1 MVRAVG
7 LLPALVWGVLAG
19 FVRPRGPI
27 FPVEAIGIILISFG
41 VGFVAGRVTRS
52 RWAMVLAPVLFA
64 AAGEVTRIGY
74 TGPTVDFPHA
84 SDLGLLA
91 LIVGRG
97 FYALLALLP
106 MGVGASYGA
115 GSVRRGR
122 RWYRWVGRFFA
133 WVLTAAVV
141 GMAVVLVIPGRAEPI
156 RGGISDLTY
165 AAKLGLMIRGA
176 HADAPVLLFVPGSP
190 GGSELRAMRQRL
202 SALEQRFVVATMDRR
217 GGGRSFG
224 RLDPTP
230 TFTVDDETTNVLT
243 VTNYLRSRFRQ
254 DKIYLVAHSGGT
266 IGATLAVQ
274 DQPALFA
281 AYVGVGQVANP
292 TASDRTQYDETLA
305 WARDHQD
312 GTLAARLAAVGPPP
326 YRNLYGYEPMITAED
341 RVYGSDNGDAL
352 IEGLA
357 APELSALDKVH
368 VLSGFLDSFDTYYPR
383 VQGVDFRSQV
393 PSLGVPVYFVAGDR
407 DVPARTRDLNLWF
420 QTLQAPH
427 KEIIT
432 LRNAGHRSMFDQ
444 PAAFVDVMTRVLTE
458 TG

>member
-1 MVRAVG
+1 VV
-7 LLPALVWGVLAG
+7 
-19 FVRPRGPI
+19 
-27 FPVEAIGIILISFG
+27 
-41 VGFVAGRVTRS
+41 VA
-52 RWAMVLAPVLFA
+52 
-64 AAGEVTRIGY
+64 
-74 TGPTVDFPHA
+74 
-84 SDLGLLA
+84 
-91 LIVGRG
+91 
-97 FYALLALLP
+97 
-106 MGVGASYGA
+106 
-115 GSVRRGR
+115 
-122 RWYRWVGRFFA
+122 
-133 WVLTAAVV
+133 
-141 GMAVVLVIPGRAEPI
+141 IPGRAERIP
-156 RGGISDLTY
+156 GGVSDLAY

-190 GGSELRAMRQRL
+190 GGSEMRAMRQRL

-230 TFTVDDETTNVLT
+230 TFTVDDEITNVLT

-254 DKIYLVAHSGGT
+254 DKVYLVAHSGGT
-266 IGATLAVQ
+266 IGATLAAQ

-292 TASDRTQYDETLA
+292 TTSDRTQYDETLA
-305 WARDHQD
+305 WARDHHD
-312 GTLAARLAAVGPPP
+312 GTLAARLTEVGPPP

-352 IEGLA
+352 IESVE

-427 KEIIT
+427 KEIVT

-444 PAAFVDVMTRVLTE
+444 PAAFVDVMTRVLAE
-458 TG
+458 TR